1 MLCFS
6 SRVAVR
12 CGCGEIG
19 IRGGLKIRWGF
30 PRCRFESGQPHQFI
44 FLQKSK
50 ELGAGRHQFRN
61 QMRITVSHN
70 RTQQE
75 VVDSINRSFDELF
88 SAGLP
93 VKVAVQQKEWQ
104 GSTLN
109 FALTAKMGMLSTPI
123 KGTVEVT
130 DHDLTVDA
138 DLGMLNNFISE
149 KSAQDMI
156 GTRIKGLLE

>member
-1 MLCFS
+1 
-6 SRVAVR
+6 
-12 CGCGEIG
+12 
-19 IRGGLKIRWGF
+19 
-30 PRCRFESGQPHQFI
+30 
-44 FLQKSK
+44 
-50 ELGAGRHQFRN
+50 
-61 QMRITVSHN
+61 MRITVSHN
-70 RTQQE
+70 RTRQE

-104 GSTLN
+104 GSTLH

-156 GTRIKGLLE
+156 GTRIKGLLK